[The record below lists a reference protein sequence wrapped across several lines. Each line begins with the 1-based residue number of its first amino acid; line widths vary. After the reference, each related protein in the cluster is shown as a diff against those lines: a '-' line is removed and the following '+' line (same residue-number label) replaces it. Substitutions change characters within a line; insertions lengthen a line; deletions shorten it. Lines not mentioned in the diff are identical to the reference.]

1 MKEIGEQF
9 KEKREEIGISV
20 EEVASDLKTDPI
32 IIENLEEGNRKVF
45 KDVLELKDISS
56 SYAKYLGLDEESILD
71 EINDY
76 LFEKTSKIDLEDLKD
91 RIEAIKKEEEKKKIK
106 TPYTIE
112 RNDNSKK
119 TIFSIIVILVIILV
133 IFYILLKKLIIG

>member
-9 KEKREEIGISV
+9 KEKREEIGISIN
-20 EEVASDLKTDPI
+20 EVASDLKTDPI

-45 KDVLELKDISS
+45 KDVLELKEISS
-56 SYAKYLGLDEESILD
+56 LYAKYLGLDSESILD

-76 LFEKTSKIDLEDLKD
+76 LFEKTSKIDLDDLKD
-91 RIEAIKKEEEKKKIK
+91 RIEIIKKEEEKNKIR

-112 RNDNSKK
+112 RNENSKK
-119 TIFSIIVILVIILV
+119 TIFSILVILIIILV
-133 IFYILLKKLIIG
+133 IFYVLLKKLIIG

>member
-112 RNDNSKK
+112 RKDNSKK

>member
-9 KEKREEIGISV
+9 KEKREEIGISIN
-20 EEVASDLKTDPI
+20 EVASDLKTDPI

-45 KDVLELKDISS
+45 KDVLELKEISS
-56 SYAKYLGLDEESILD
+56 LYAKYLGLDSESILD

-76 LFEKTSKIDLEDLKD
+76 LFEKTSKIDLDDLKD
-91 RIEAIKKEEEKKKIK
+91 RIEIIKKEEEKNKIR

-112 RNDNSKK
+112 RNENSKK
-119 TIFSIIVILVIILV
+119 TIFSIVVILIIILV
-133 IFYILLKKLIIG
+133 IFYVLLKKLIIV

>member
-9 KEKREEIGISV
+9 KEKREEIGISIN
-20 EEVASDLKTDPI
+20 EVASDLKTDPI

-45 KDVLELKDISS
+45 KDVLELKEISS
-56 SYAKYLGLDEESILD
+56 LYAKYLGLDSESILD

-76 LFEKTSKIDLEDLKD
+76 LFEKTSKIDLDDLKD
-91 RIEAIKKEEEKKKIK
+91 RIEIIKKEEEKNKIR

-112 RNDNSKK
+112 RNENSKK
-119 TIFSIIVILVIILV
+119 TIFSIVVILIIILV
-133 IFYILLKKLIIG
+133 IFYVLLKKLIIG

>member
-9 KEKREEIGISV
+9 KEKREEIGISIN
-20 EEVASDLKTDPI
+20 EVASDLKTDPI

-45 KDVLELKDISS
+45 KDVLELKEISS
-56 SYAKYLGLDEESILD
+56 LYAKYLGLDSESILD

-76 LFEKTSKIDLEDLKD
+76 LFEKTSKIDLDDLKD
-91 RIEAIKKEEEKKKIK
+91 RIETIKKEEEKKRVR

-112 RNDNSKK
+112 KDDNSSK
-119 TIFSIIVILVIILV
+119 TIFSIIVVLVIILV
-133 IFYILLKKLIIG
+133 IFYILLRKLIIG